1 MKKTKILSIVLA
13 GILLAGSFA
22 ACAPSIDQ
30 QPAAPAPAGQT
41 AVTPA
46 APPPEAAPPV
56 EQGPSGSLIIT
67 TAVETP
73 SVAPAR
79 HNSAAGFFK
88 NIMTHNGLFRQNYV
102 DLEPTPDLVESW
114 RAISD
119 TVFEFTLHEG
129 IMFHNGEE
137 MTSADV
143 EASFHYVRQ
152 YPETRTAHQSA
163 VGIEVI
169 DRYTF
174 TLDTGTPNAA
184 LFFDLVGQ
192 GNFVMPKSLIDSGH
206 DFTVEPIGS
215 GPFVFEDWRLGDSLH
230 FRAFDNFFQPERAA
244 KIEEVTW
251 RIIPEGSSRTIALE
265 TGEVDLIVEVA
276 YADVARLQADP
287 NVTVFMR
294 PGPAL
299 NHIVLNHSRPQFANV
314 YARRAISMAVDQE
327 ALVMAAFDGLAV
339 PLRAQIPTVF
349 VGSSEEGV
357 LPFDPEGA
365 KALLAEHGIDPAS
378 LAFDMIA
385 TTEERRRMAEV
396 VQAQMHDIGIPTTI
410 TMMDHATSIDI
421 MNDGNYDS
429 GFGMWGG
436 TFIISTFRGVFHGG
450 IGNRSRIDNPELNE
464 LIDRAIATAD
474 AGQRAAIFEEAS
486 RVLNEYVGSIPT
498 HMPMSIRAFNAR
510 LIVPEISATGA
521 LNLGMAYWAD

>member
-1 MKKTKILSIVLA
+1 MKKSKLLCIVLA
-13 GILLAGSFA
+13 GVMLAGSLA
-22 ACAPSIDQ
+22 ACTSPAEPPPTA
-30 QPAAPAPAGQT
+30 QPGPAP
-41 AVTPA
+41 TPTPPP
-46 APPPEAAPPV
+46 APPP
-56 EQGPSGSLIIT
+56 EQGPSGSVVIAI
-67 TAVETP
+67 AIETP

-102 DLEPTPDLVESW
+102 DLEPIPDLVASW
-114 RAISD
+114 SAISD

-174 TLDTGTPNAA
+174 RLDTGTPNAA

-206 DFTVEPIGS
+206 DFTVAPIGS
-215 GPFVFEDWRLGDSLH
+215 GPFVFEEWRLGDSLQ
-230 FRAFDNFFQPERAA
+230 FRAFDNFFNPERAA
-244 KIEEVTW
+244 KVEEVTW
-251 RIIPEGSSRTIALE
+251 RIIPEGSSRTISLE
-265 TGEVDLIVEVA
+265 TGEIDLVVDVA
-276 YADVARLQADP
+276 YADVARLEAHPDI
-287 NVTVFMR
+287 TVFMR
-294 PGPAL
+294 PGPTL
-299 NHIVLNHSRPQFANV
+299 NHIVLNHDRPQFSNV

-327 ALVMAAFDGLAV
+327 ALVMAAFGGLAV

-349 VGSSEEGV
+349 TGSSEEGV
-357 LPFDPEGA
+357 LPYDPEGA
-365 KALLAEHGIDPAS
+365 RALLAEHGIDPAS

-385 TTEERRRMAEV
+385 TTEERRVMAEV
-396 VQAQMHDIGIPTTI
+396 VQAQLLEIGIPTTI
-410 TMMDHATSIDI
+410 TMMDHATSIQI
-421 MNDGNYDS
+421 MNDGQYDS

-450 IGNRSRIDNPELNE
+450 IGNRSNINNPELDE
-464 LIDRAIATAD
+464 LIDKAIATSD
-474 AGQRAAIFEEAS
+474 ANERAAIFMEAS

-498 HMPMSIRAFNAR
+498 HMPMSIRAFNSN

-521 LNLGMAYWAD
+521 LNLGMVFWAE